1 MPRDGSR
8 PSPTSP
14 ETWGAGGRPRTGP
27 SGPMDAK
34 EITHRLS
41 TVWNT
46 SDPEERRRILREI
59 CVVDAEFLSP
69 HGANHGVEE
78 HARGIDLF
86 RKSFPKSKVVHGTAD
101 LHHQR
106 LRFPW
111 TTQWNDGRP
120 PT

>member
-1 MPRDGSR
+1 
-8 PSPTSP
+8 
-14 ETWGAGGRPRTGP
+14 
-27 SGPMDAK
+27 MDAK

-120 PT
+120 PTHGVDFGELTPEGRFRSLVSFTDPTPT

>member
-1 MPRDGSR
+1 
-8 PSPTSP
+8 
-14 ETWGAGGRPRTGP
+14 
-27 SGPMDAK
+27 MDAK

-120 PT
+120 PTHGVDFGELTPEGRIRSLVSFTDPTPT